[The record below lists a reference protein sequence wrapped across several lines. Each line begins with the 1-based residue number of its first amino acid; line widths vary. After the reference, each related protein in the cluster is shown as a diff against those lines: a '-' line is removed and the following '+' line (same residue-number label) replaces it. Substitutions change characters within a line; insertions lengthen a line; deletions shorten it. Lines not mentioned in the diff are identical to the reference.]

1 MGSQVYR
8 ENYLAALEVAHSQL
22 DRIIGEFDSLQ
33 LRKEQIENV
42 VGALQ
47 PFLRSAPSASYEVRQ
62 PQPVHHELRQSEPIQ
77 VEPLRVA
84 PEPEIVQPVLRA
96 TSAPAPAPEPVAPAA
111 FSSVSES
118 KMDPIQSRINR
129 ALGLA
134 VA

>member
-22 DRIIGEFDSLQ
+22 DRIIREFDGLQ
-33 LRKEQIENV
+33 LRKGQIEGV

-47 PFLRSAPSASYEVRQ
+47 PFLPSNPKANYEFRQ
-62 PQPVHHELRQSEPIQ
+62 PEPVHTELRQPEPIQ
-77 VEPLRVA
+77 VESVRM
-84 PEPEIVQPVLRA
+84 EPEMVQPVLRPVPV
-96 TSAPAPAPEPVAPAA
+96 SAPEPVATAA
-111 FSSVSES
+111 ALPPKSDST
-118 KMDPIQSRINR
+118 MDPIQNRINR